1 MSPKEKFYWLVGGML
16 CILVVAS
23 LIGWFLRRRAS
34 SPGAIAVIENLNAR
48 VRAWWAMVGIFSA
61 AFMIGTDAT
70 LVMFAFIS
78 FFAMREF
85 ITLTPTR
92 PGDHRALSI
101 AFFVLIPVQYWLI
114 AIHWYAM
121 FAIFIPVY
129 AFLLLPALSVLEED
143 AENFL
148 ERTAKI
154 QWGIMITIYCISNAP
169 ALLLLDIPG
178 YKGQDALL
186 LFYLVLVVQLSDV
199 LQYVFG
205 KLFGKT
211 KIAPVI
217 SPSKTV
223 EGFIG
228 GAASA
233 TLIGAAMWWI
243 TPFTPF
249 QAAAMAFVI
258 VLMGFLGGLSLS
270 AVKRSLGAKDWGS
283 MIKGHGGIMDRMD
296 SISFAAPIFF
306 HLTRY
311 FFTFENS
318 PSLHLISAINFISS
332 GHTG

>member
-1 MSPKEKFYWLVGGML
+1 MNSDEKFYWLVGGML
-16 CILVVAS
+16 CILVIAS
-23 LIGWFLRRRAS
+23 LVGWVLRRRAVGE
-34 SPGAIAVIENLNAR
+34 GAIAVIDNLNAR
-48 VRAWWAMVGIFSA
+48 VNAWWVMVVIFSVV
-61 AFMIGTDAT
+61 FMIGPDAT

-78 FFAMREF
+78 FFALREF
-85 ITLTPTR
+85 ITLTPTK
-92 PGDHRALSI
+92 PGDHRALSL
-101 AFFVLIPVQYWLI
+101 AFFVLIPIQYVLI
-114 AIHWYAM
+114 GIHWYAL
-121 FAIFIPVY
+121 FSIFIPVY
-129 AFLLLPALSVLEED
+129 AFLLLPALSVQTED

-154 QWGIMITIYCISNAP
+154 QWGIMITIYCISHAP

-178 YKGQDALL
+178 YKGEDALL

-233 TLIGAAMWWI
+233 TLVGAAMWWI
-243 TPFTPF
+243 TPFTPL
-249 QAAAMAFVI
+249 QSAAMAFVI

-270 AVKRSLGAKDWGS
+270 AVKRSLGAKDWGT
-283 MIKGHGGIMDRMD
+283 MIKGHGGMMDRMD

-311 FFTFENS
+311 FFTWENS
-318 PSLHLISAINFISS
+318 PSLQMLPKVSLISM
-332 GHTG
+332 GHAG